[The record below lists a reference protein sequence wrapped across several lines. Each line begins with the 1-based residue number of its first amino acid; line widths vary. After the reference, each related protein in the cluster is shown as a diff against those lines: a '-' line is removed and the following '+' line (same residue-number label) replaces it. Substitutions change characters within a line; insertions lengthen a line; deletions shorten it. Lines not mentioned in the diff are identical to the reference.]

1 MEGKILKCVPNDPI
15 ERSPED
21 ILDAEIFENEGEIE
35 IANQGNENQEGGIV
49 IDAGDDEE
57 IENEN
62 PTELKATKGA
72 KSKKK
77 VPTKP
82 IKKTDSK
89 KTNQQT
95 TKVPSVKKPPTPKV
109 FVGNAFQKESLEQH
123 NLLRKKHHVDDLMIN
138 KELCDIAQK
147 YANKLASTDTFQHS
161 RSNFKG
167 RPMGENLFACYG
179 MEITGKV
186 MSNAW
191 YDEIKDYNFDKP
203 GFKGS
208 TGHFTQVVWK
218 NSKYVGFGFAKS
230 KTGYNYGVANYFPA
244 GNYINEFDKN
254 VFKE

>member
-1 MEGKILKCVPNDPI
+1 MEGKIIKCVPNDPI

-95 TKVPSVKKPPTPKV
+95 TKVSAVKKPPTPKV

-123 NLLRKKHHVDDLMIN
+123 NLLIDSENSFPITVASPFSFSISVSSKKRAASLTIERYSSMN
-138 KELCDIAQK
+138 AQS
-147 YANKLASTDTFQHS
+147 L
-161 RSNFKG
+161 
-167 RPMGENLFACYG
+167 
-179 MEITGKV
+179 V
-186 MSNAW
+186 
-191 YDEIKDYNFDKP
+191 
-203 GFKGS
+203 
-208 TGHFTQVVWK
+208 
-218 NSKYVGFGFAKS
+218 
-230 KTGYNYGVANYFPA
+230 
-244 GNYINEFDKN
+244 
-254 VFKE
+254 